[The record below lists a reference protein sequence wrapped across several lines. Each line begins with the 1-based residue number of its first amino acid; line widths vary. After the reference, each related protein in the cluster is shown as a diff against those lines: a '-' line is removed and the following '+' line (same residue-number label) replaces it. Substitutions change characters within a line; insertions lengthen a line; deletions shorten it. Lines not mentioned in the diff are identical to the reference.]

1 MKYGPIEITDRFG
14 RTVVLRSAEVSD
26 CEILVKYLKDT
37 ASETRFLLR
46 EPDESEIPIERE
58 REFIQWNIDF
68 PKDLMLLAFLDGQHV
83 GNCSVSGKGS
93 MRRFSH
99 RCEIGIAL
107 YQRYCGC
114 GIGSA
119 MLETVLQVAKSMG
132 YEQAELEVVAD
143 NRAAISMYE
152 KHGFVKCGQT
162 PNNMKY
168 ADGSYADAIQ
178 MVKVLT
184 YGN

>member
-1 MKYGPIEITDRFG
+1 MRFGPIIVKDRQN
-14 RTVVLRSAEVSD
+14 RDILLRSAEVED
-26 CEILVKYLKDT
+26 AAILVEYLKKT
-37 ASETRFLLR
+37 ATETSFLLR
-46 EPDESEIPIERE
+46 EPDEAEVPLEKEES
-58 REFIQWNIDF
+58 FIRWNLES
-68 PKDLMLLAFLDGQHV
+68 PKDLLLLAFHDGQHV
-83 GNCSVSGKGS
+83 GNCSVSGKGAL
-93 MRRFSH
+93 RRVSH

-168 ADGSYADAIQ
+168 ADGSYADAIL
-178 MVKVLT
+178 MVKRL
-184 YGN
+184 